1 VIFIDEPF
9 VSGLR
14 QSCSTGTQMTQ
25 MQQILVDSYLICGNL
40 PPICPNLRSIFN
52 FDVAVAL
59 YTGCDCERSAIAR

>member
-1 VIFIDEPF
+1 
-9 VSGLR
+9 
-14 QSCSTGTQMTQ
+14 MTQ
-25 MQQILVDSYLICGNL
+25 MQQILVDFYLICGNL